1 MGSDCYD
8 GRALRY
14 DCLRNEPLLTYGGNR
29 TESIPSSNRKLV
41 TMQTS

>member
-14 DCLRNEPLLTYGGNR
+14 DCLRNEPLLT
-29 TESIPSSNRKLV
+29 NRKLV

>member
-29 TESIPSSNRKLV
+29 TESIRSFRVPIANW
-41 TMQTS
+41 